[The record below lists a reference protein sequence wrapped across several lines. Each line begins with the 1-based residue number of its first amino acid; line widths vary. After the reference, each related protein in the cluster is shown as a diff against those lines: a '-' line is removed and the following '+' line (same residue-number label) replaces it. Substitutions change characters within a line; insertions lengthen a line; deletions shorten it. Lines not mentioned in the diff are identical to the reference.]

1 MRQPNV
7 DDIVKSIAADTRT
20 PPEIVQQ
27 MYAQTWA
34 EYSADARIMDY
45 MSVLV
50 AKRVRETLRDTS
62 SRRR

>member
-20 PPEIVQQ
+20 PQEIVQR

-62 SRRR
+62 GRRR